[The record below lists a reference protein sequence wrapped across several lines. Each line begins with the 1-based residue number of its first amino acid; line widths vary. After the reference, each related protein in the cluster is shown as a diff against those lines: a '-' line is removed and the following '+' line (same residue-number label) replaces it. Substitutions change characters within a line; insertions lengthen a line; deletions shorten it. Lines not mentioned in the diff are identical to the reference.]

1 MLRQQHFLHQRKNLY
16 NQLSLRS
23 SSSEPYSDD
32 NHRSSWM
39 KFFLSHHCRTLYHC
53 QKRGKNRPARAS
65 ARRAVRHSLL
75 INKKWRIDWLIN
87 APVWKTLEEFMVIL
101 RGSSDCVMEQKCIVW
116 ALASY
121 ALFRHV
127 FSRMKRDIVFPNS
140 EAVSML
146 GVWYCLSVKYIFIY

>member
-23 SSSEPYSDD
+23 SSSELYSDD

-75 INKKWRIDWLIN
+75 INKKWRIDWLVN

-121 ALFRHV
+121 ALFLHV
-127 FSRMKRDIVFPNS
+127 ISRMVKAIVLPNS
-140 EAVSML
+140 EAVSKT
-146 GVWYCLSVKYIFIY
+146 GVFICQSE

>member
-121 ALFRHV
+121 ALFLHV
-127 FSRMKRDIVFPNS
+127 ISRMVKTIVLPNS
-140 EAVSML
+140 EAASKT
-146 GVWYCLSVKYIFIY
+146 GVFICQSE

>member
-16 NQLSLRS
+16 TSLSLRS

-75 INKKWRIDWLIN
+75 INKKWRIDWLVN

-121 ALFRHV
+121 ALFLHV
-127 FSRMKRDIVFPNS
+127 ISRMVKAIVLPNS
-140 EAVSML
+140 EATSKT
-146 GVWYCLSVKYIFIY
+146 GVFICQSE